1 MSGVGRRERK
11 RQQTADHLAE
21 TAWSL
26 FQEQGYEAVT
36 MEAIAEAADVAKGTL
51 YKYFPVKET
60 LLRHRFHRE
69 MAEVMP
75 EILEQLSVFSTAEQR
90 IRELLKQI
98 ANWTQQHRQFI
109 APYLN
114 LRMRE
119 AGTPFDLESPHRSG
133 LEQIFTGLIQ
143 AGVESGEFRQDLDV
157 GTVAQYLEFLN
168 LASLL
173 RWLNSAETDLRD
185 EYHSMLDFFI
195 QGLKP

>member
-1 MSGVGRRERK
+1 VGRRERK

-51 YKYFPVKET
+51 YKYFPVKEA

-75 EILEQLSVFSTAEQR
+75 EILEQLSALPTIEQR
-90 IRELLKQI
+90 LGELHNQI
-98 ANWTQQHRQFI
+98 ADWTQQHRQFI

-114 LRMRE
+114 LRMSE
-119 AGTPFDLESPHRSG
+119 AGAPFDLESPHRSG
-133 LEQIFTGLIQ
+133 LEKIFAGLIQ
-143 AGVESGEFRQDLDV
+143 AGQESGEFRQDLDV
-157 GTVAQYLEFLN
+157 ATIAQYLEFLN

-173 RWLNSAETDLRD
+173 RWLNSADNDLHD
-185 EYHSMLDFFI
+185 EFHTMLEFFM
-195 QGLKP
+195 QGLKS